1 MDRFLHTRSSK
12 IICNM
17 TINDNRQFLKVTNIQ
32 IAPYVNYISSG
43 QSRRFLD
50 DYLDDYLAIFELG

>member
-1 MDRFLHTRSSK
+1 MK
-12 IICNM
+12 IC
-17 TINDNRQFLKVTNIQ
+17 RQEKYMKGFGLSTSGYN
-32 IAPYVNYISSG
+32 SSG

>member
-1 MDRFLHTRSSK
+1 MGTDLAKDIRFCKGRE
-12 IICNM
+12 IV
-17 TINDNRQFLKVTNIQ
+17 VTD
-32 IAPYVNYISSG
+32 AVNSSG